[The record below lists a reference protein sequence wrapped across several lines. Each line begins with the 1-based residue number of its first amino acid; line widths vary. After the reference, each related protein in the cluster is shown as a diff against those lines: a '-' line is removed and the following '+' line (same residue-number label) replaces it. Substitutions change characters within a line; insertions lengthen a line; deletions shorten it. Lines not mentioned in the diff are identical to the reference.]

1 MGIRALVQHFWS
13 GLIAPPYFSHTL
25 ELMSH
30 ASFPELRFWRRRQ
43 VSTLLQTEA
52 AECGL
57 ACLCMVSSYWGH
69 KIDLAS
75 MRRRFSVS
83 LKGATLKG
91 LMAMAQGLGLQTR
104 PLKLDMQ
111 HLPELKLPCILHW
124 DLNHFVVLKSVSA
137 KHAIILD
144 PAVGE
149 RKLSLEEFAKHFTGV
164 ALELTPGSEFK
175 KAEEIQKF
183 TLLSLMGQVFGLK
196 ASLLQ
201 ILLLGLALQVC
212 ALVAPFYM
220 QWVVDEALLAADKD
234 LVTVLGI
241 GFLLLVVVQTAITAV
256 RSWVTTVLATNLNF
270 QWLGNAFAHLMKLPL
285 PYFEKRHT
293 GDIVSRFGS
302 IQTIQHSLTT
312 QFVEGV
318 IDGVMVIGT
327 LIVMLLYSPQLTAV
341 ACVAVLLYALLR
353 WSIFSQL
360 REANAEQIIH
370 AAKQQTHFMESVR
383 GVQSVRLFN
392 RVEERRASWMNNLTD
407 QFNAELRIARLSIS
421 YQTANT
427 LLFNAERVIVIWM
440 AALAVLDTRFSVG
453 MLFAFI
459 SYKDQFSSR
468 LAALIDKLFELRMM
482 KLHGERVADIVLTEV
497 EKDEQTIEVDP
508 ERIVPEIEIKN
519 LSFRYSDSEPFVL
532 KELNVKIPAGQCVA
546 ITGPSGCGKTTL
558 LKLLLGLLEP
568 TEGTISIG
576 GVELKQ
582 LGLHNYRQLLGTVM
596 QDDQLFAGSIAD
608 NICFF
613 DPAPDQQ
620 HVAEC
625 ALQAAIH
632 HEIAAMPMAYHTL
645 VGDIGT
651 GLSGGQKQRLLL
663 ARALYRQPKLLVLDE
678 ATSHLDIWNEQ
689 AVNAAITKL
698 DLTRIIVA
706 HRPET
711 IAMAQRVIVLQGGA
725 VVQDVLKPAVV
736 EDDKKTA

>member
-1 MGIRALVQHFWS
+1 
-13 GLIAPPYFSHTL
+13 
-25 ELMSH
+25 MSH
-30 ASFPELRFWRRRQ
+30 VSFPELRFWRRRQ
-43 VSTLLQTEA
+43 LPTLLQTEA

-69 KIDLAS
+69 NIDLAS

-111 HLPELKLPCILHW
+111 HLPDLKLPCILHW

-137 KHAIILD
+137 KQAIILD

-149 RKLSLEEFAKHFTGV
+149 RTLALEELAKHFTGV
-164 ALELTPGSEFK
+164 ALELTPGSTFK
-175 KAEEIQKF
+175 KMEEVQKF

-196 ASLLQ
+196 GGLLQ
-201 ILLLGLALQVC
+201 LLLLGLALQVC
-212 ALVAPFYM
+212 VLVAPFYM
-220 QWVVDEALLAADKD
+220 QWIVDEALLAADKD

-241 GFLLLVVVQTAITAV
+241 GFLLLVVLQTAITAV

-270 QWLGNAFAHLMKLPL
+270 QWLGNAFAHLMTLPL

-302 IQTIQHSLTT
+302 IQTIQRSLTT

-341 ACVAVLLYALLR
+341 ACVAVILYALLR
-353 WSIFSQL
+353 WTVFRQL
-360 REANAEQIIH
+360 REATAEQIIH

-392 RVEERRASWMNNLTD
+392 RVEERRAGWMNNLTD
-407 QFNAELRIARLSIS
+407 QFNAELRVARLSVS

-468 LAALIDKLFELRMM
+468 LAALIDKLFELRML
-482 KLHGERVADIVLTEV
+482 KLHGERVADIVLTEA
-497 EKDEQTIEVDP
+497 EHDEQTVEVDP
-508 ERIVPEIEIKN
+508 AHIEPHIEIKN
-519 LSFRYSDSEPFVL
+519 LCFRYSDTEPLVL
-532 KELNVKIPAGQCVA
+532 KELSLRIPAGQCIA

-568 TEGTISIG
+568 TEGEILIG
-576 GVELKQ
+576 GIQLKH
-582 LGLHNYRQLLGTVM
+582 LGLHNYRQLLSTVM

-613 DPAPDQQ
+613 DPAPDQKQ
-620 HVAEC
+620 IEHC

-632 HEIAAMPMAYHTL
+632 NEIAAMPMGYHTL

-651 GLSGGQKQRLLL
+651 GLSGGQKQRVLL
-663 ARALYRQPKLLVLDE
+663 ARALYKQPKLLVLDE
-678 ATSHLDIWNEQ
+678 ATSHLDIYNEQ
-689 AVNAAITKL
+689 AVNAAISQL

-711 IAMAQRVIVLQGGA
+711 IAMTERVIVLQGGTI
-725 VVQDVLKPAVV
+725 VQDVTKPIV
-736 EDDKKTA
+736 ETSKLRSS